1 MNILLL
7 GSKSF
12 IGNNIYHQF
21 KDKFNIHCLDNY
33 FEENDILTLNNT
45 EFCEKYFSKL
55 SLKIDIIINL
65 VHIHKKSFKDEFNI
79 NTKLIDKIC
88 FFVEKDKIRII
99 HISSVNCS
107 SDNQDNKYSYTKSS
121 LENRIIKTNN
131 FTILRLSTVISKDKN
146 NEFVGGR
153 NGNSFNLINLFI
165 KKIRFFPL
173 IRNGNFIH
181 TICFLEDINKFIKIL
196 INQKIFL
203 NDIINFY
210 SGQYITFKE
219 LITLFA
225 RSYNK
230 RIYFVNIPDFVI
242 KFFIKFNNILNLKLI
257 NEQKLKNLLEQNIEY
272 DKSNEL
278 AKYIKLTKI
287 D

>member
-7 GSKSF
+7 GSKGF

-33 FEENDILTLNNT
+33 FEENDILTLDNN

-79 NTKLIDKIC
+79 NTKLVDKIC
-88 FFVEKDKIRII
+88 FFVEQKKIRII

-107 SDNQDNKYSYTKSS
+107 NDNQDNKYSYTKSS

-153 NGNSFNLINLFI
+153 NGNSFNLINFFI

-181 TICFLEDINKFIKIL
+181 TICFLEDIDKFIKIL

-225 RSYNK
+225 KSYNK
-230 RIYFVNIPDFVI
+230 SIYFVNIPDFVI
-242 KFFIKFNNILNLKLI
+242 KFFIKFNNILNLKFI
-257 NEQKLKNLLEQNIEY
+257 TEQKLKNLLEQNIEY